1 MKYIKDFLY
10 NFNDLIFSLI
20 VLVGVVLVLYL
31 NMNYMSNVELV
42 NQRTETVQETIQET
56 TQEMTVSVNIPT
68 STTLTQLAQLLESYG
83 VITDQAAFINS
94 FDDQSVQPH
103 TGTFELK
110 QNMSI
115 EDIKSV
121 LVFE

>member
-42 NQRTETVQETIQET
+42 NQQTQNSAQVSEETSV
-56 TQEMTVSVNIPT
+56 EMTISVNVPT
-68 STTLTQLAQLLESYG
+68 STSLSQLGTLLESYG
-83 VITDQAAFINS
+83 IITDTNVFIES
-94 FDDQSVQPH
+94 FEDQSVQPH
-103 TGTFELK
+103 PGTYELK
-110 QNMSI
+110 QNMSFD
-115 EDIKSV
+115 EIKSIII
-121 LVFE
+121 FE